1 MSKTLQQVLQYSEKI
16 DSQFDTQWNVGTRLV
31 NLMEEVGE
39 LSHDVLVTEGLKKDK
54 LHAKD
59 MGANIANLLYELALI
74 SKHYNVDMDKSW
86 DNFVKVMPEWLK
98 MRNK

>member
-1 MSKTLQQVLQYSEKI
+1 MSKTLQQILQDSEKI
-16 DSQFDTQWNVGTRLV
+16 DSQFDTRWNVGTRLV

-59 MGANIANLLYELALI
+59 MGANISNLLYELALI
-74 SKHYNVDMDKSW
+74 SKHYSIDLDKSW
-86 DNFVKVMPEWLK
+86 DEFVKVMPGWAK

>member
-1 MSKTLQQVLQYSEKI
+1 MSKTLQQVLQDSEEI
-16 DSQFDTQWNVGTRLV
+16 NSQFDIEWNIGTRLV

-39 LSHDVLVTEGLKKDK
+39 LSHDVLVNEGLKKDK

-59 MGANIANLLYELALI
+59 MGGNLSNLLYEIALI
-74 SKHYNVDMDKSW
+74 SKHYNVDLDKSW
-86 DNFVKVMPEWLK
+86 DDFLKVMPDWAK